1 MVTSNYSTPQL
12 PEVQTQTPVTPVN
25 TSLIKAVEGTGEVLI
40 GMRKQQNEAIDQKF
54 LEAGAEYFKNVS
66 TEISSDESR
75 KTAMLFA
82 ALESGE
88 SKGTL
93 SAEGAE
99 QLKKFRADFGDLEAA
114 AAQGTISKL
123 QLQTRAQAMLTK
135 AVAARPDLGDE
146 VRKVATDILGAD
158 VTKASELLYSEM
170 MKIGLEAGK
179 EQDDVFNDRLKMAQ
193 QFVSYSSDQQST
205 IYNLTQAQKLGNTPE
220 GRAYL
225 AKAESIFGVD
235 VNGFEAA
242 RFKDSD
248 DISNQVDVKLSGPD
262 FTNRLYSTDSQIASE
277 ARNEAIASLQIL
289 SEQRAGLMGMT
300 GINSGQAKSRADRIS
315 SQMTFIQA
323 QVDAQGDPIKQAQVA
338 SSQAQ
343 IRAMTAMPAA
353 KDAYARA
360 RPAGDA
366 GKADE
371 ALINSASI
379 GETVKSQAS
388 KDGYIRHDINLG
400 PRDYEGYKRLPVLWN
415 VSEAATPSALAASVE
430 ITDMIFAGYYIDRVN
445 AQTGE
450 VYAPAL
456 GETKVV
462 FSSLNMSHP
471 NMIAQLE
478 ESADPLLV
486 KEMTLTRMSVWD
498 RAMLYAAQR
507 LPEPYRSDY
516 EPPDTAEEGF
526 TGNKWYAGR
535 YKGQDKEGFQKA
547 LGDVFAEMGT
557 AEIGRFITHQ
567 RAMDALYRTKVGE

>member
-1 MVTSNYSTPQL
+1 
-12 PEVQTQTPVTPVN
+12 
-25 TSLIKAVEGTGEVLI
+25 
-40 GMRKQQNEAIDQKF
+40 MRKQQNEATDQKF

-114 AAQGTISKL
+114 AAQGTISRL

-179 EQDDVFNDRLKMAQ
+179 EQDDVFNNRLKMAQ

-242 RFKDSD
+242 RFKDAD
-248 DISNQVDVKLSGPD
+248 DISNQVDVKLSGSD

-277 ARNEAIASLQIL
+277 ARNEALASLQIL
-289 SEQRAGLMGMT
+289 AEQKAGLMGTT
-300 GINSGQAKSRADRIS
+300 GINSGQAKARADRIS
-315 SQMTFIQA
+315 SQITFIQA
-323 QVDAQGDPIKQAQVA
+323 QVDAQGDPVKQAAVA
-338 SSQAQ
+338 SAQTQ

-366 GKADE
+366 GKIDE
-371 ALINSASI
+371 ALINTASV
-379 GETVKSQAS
+379 GYTAKGQAS

-400 PRDYEGYKRLPVLWN
+400 PRDYEGYKRLSVLWN
-415 VSEAATPSALAASVE
+415 VSEAATPSALDASVE
-430 ITDMIFAGYYIDRVN
+430 ITDMALAGYYTPVMN

-450 VYAPAL
+450 LYAPAL

-462 FSSLNMSHP
+462 FSSLNRAHP

-478 ESADPLLV
+478 ESTQASLT
-486 KEMTLTRMSVWD
+486 KEMTLARLAVWD

-516 EPPDTAEEGF
+516 EPPDTASEGF
-526 TGNKWYAGR
+526 TGNKFYAGR
-535 YKGQDKEGFQKA
+535 YKGQDAEGFKKA
-547 LGDVFAEMGT
+547 LSDVFAEMGA
-557 AEIGRFITHQ
+557 AEIGRFIENQ
-567 RAMDALYRTKVGE
+567 REMDALYRTKVGE

>member
-114 AAQGTISKL
+114 AAQGTISRL

-179 EQDDVFNDRLKMAQ
+179 EQDDVFNNRLKMAQ

-242 RFKDSD
+242 RFKDAD

-277 ARNEAIASLQIL
+277 ARNEALASVQIL
-289 SEQRAGLMGMT
+289 SEQKAGLMGMT
-300 GINSGQAKSRADRIS
+300 GINSGQAKARADRIS
-315 SQMTFIQA
+315 SQITFIQA
-323 QVDAQGDPIKQAQVA
+323 QVDAQGDPVKQAAVA
-338 SSQAQ
+338 SAQTQ

-366 GKADE
+366 GKVDE
-371 ALINSASI
+371 ALVNVASV
-379 GETVKSQAS
+379 GYTTKSQAS
-388 KDGYIRHDINLG
+388 KDGYIKHDINLG

-415 VSEAATPSALAASVE
+415 VSEAATPSALDASVE
-430 ITDMIFAGYYIDRVN
+430 ITDMALAGYYTPVMN

-450 VYAPAL
+450 LYAPAL

-462 FSSLNMSHP
+462 FSSLNRAHP

-478 ESADPLLV
+478 ESADPLLI
-486 KEMTLTRMSVWD
+486 KEMALARLSTWD
-498 RAMLYAAQR
+498 RAMLYIAQR
-507 LPEPYRSDY
+507 LPEPYRSNY

-526 TGNKWYAGR
+526 TGNDSWAGNYR
-535 YKGQDKEGFQKA
+535 GTDSAGFKKA
-547 LGDVFAEMGT
+547 FTEIISEIGT
-557 AEIGRFITHQ
+557 AEFNRFVEQ
-567 RAMDALYRTKVGE
+567 QKEMDALYRTKVGE

>member
-12 PEVQTQTPVTPVN
+12 PQVQTQTPVTPVN
-25 TSLIKAVEGTGEVLI
+25 TSLIKAVEGTGDVLI
-40 GMRKQQNEAIDQKF
+40 GMRKQQNEATDQKF
-54 LEAGAEYFKNVS
+54 LEAGAEYFRNVS

-114 AAQGTISKL
+114 AAQGTISRL
-123 QLQTRAQAMLTK
+123 QLQTRAQAMMTK
-135 AVAARPDLGDE
+135 AIAARPDLGDE
-146 VRKVATDILGAD
+146 VRKVATDILGAE
-158 VTKASELLYSEM
+158 VTKSAELLYSE
-170 MKIGLEAGK
+170 ILDVGLKAGK
-179 EQDDVFNDRLKMAQ
+179 AQDKIFDDQIQMAEK
-193 QFVSYSSDQQST
+193 FVSYAPDQQSY
-205 IYNLTQAQKLGNTPE
+205 IKNLTMARQLGNTPE
-220 GRAYL
+220 GLKAL
-225 AKAESIFGVD
+225 ANAQMQFSVD
-235 VNGFEAA
+235 VNGFQASA
-242 RFKDSD
+242 FMSAD
-248 DISNQVDVKLSGPD
+248 DISNQVDMKLSGPD

-277 ARNEAIASLQIL
+277 ARNEALASLRIL
-289 SEQRAGLMGMT
+289 SEQRASLMGTT
-300 GINSGQAKSRADRIS
+300 GINSGQAKARADRIS
-315 SQMTFIQA
+315 SQITFIQA
-323 QVDAQGDPIKQAQVA
+323 QIDAQGDPVKQAAVA
-338 SSQAQ
+338 SAQNQ

-366 GKADE
+366 GKIDE
-371 ALINSASI
+371 ALINTASV
-379 GETVKSQAS
+379 GYTAKGQAS

-415 VSEAATPSALAASVE
+415 VSEAATPSALDASVE
-430 ITDMIFAGYYIDRVN
+430 ITDMALAGYYTPVMN

-450 VYAPAL
+450 LYAPTL

-462 FSSLNMSHP
+462 FSAVNRMHP

-478 ESADPLLV
+478 ESAEPLLI
-486 KEMTLTRMSVWD
+486 KEMTLARLAVWD
-498 RAMLYAAQR
+498 RAMLYVAQR

-526 TGNKWYAGR
+526 TGNDSWAGNYR
-535 YKGQDKEGFQKA
+535 GTDSAGFKKA
-547 LGDVFAEMGT
+547 FSEVFS
-557 AEIGRFITHQ
+557 EIGGAELSRFVENQ

>member
-12 PEVQTQTPVTPVN
+12 PEVQTQTPVTSVN
-25 TSLIKAVEGTGEVLI
+25 TSLIKAVEGTGDVLI
-40 GMRKQQNEAIDQKF
+40 GMRKQQNEATDQKF
-54 LEAGAEYFKNVS
+54 LEAGAEYFRNVS

-114 AAQGTISKL
+114 AAQGTISRL

-135 AVAARPDLGDE
+135 AVASRPDLGDE

-179 EQDDVFNDRLKMAQ
+179 EQDDVFNNRLKMAQ

-242 RFKDSD
+242 RFKDAD

-277 ARNEAIASLQIL
+277 ARNEALASLQIL
-289 SEQRAGLMGMT
+289 VEQRAGLMGTT
-300 GINSGQAKSRADRIS
+300 GINSGQAKARADRIS
-315 SQMTFIQA
+315 SQITFIQA
-323 QVDAQGDPIKQAQVA
+323 QVDAQGDPVKQAAVA
-338 SSQAQ
+338 SAQTQ

-366 GKADE
+366 GKVDE
-371 ALINSASI
+371 ALVNAASV
-379 GETVKSQAS
+379 GHTVKNQAS

-415 VSEAATPSALAASVE
+415 VSEAATPSALDASVE
-430 ITDMIFAGYYIDRVN
+430 ITDMALAGYYTPVMN

-450 VYAPAL
+450 LYAPAL

-462 FSSLNMSHP
+462 FSSLNMAHP

-478 ESADPLLV
+478 ESADPLLI
-486 KEMTLTRMSVWD
+486 KEITLARLSVWD

-516 EPPDTAEEGF
+516 EPPDTAEDGF
-526 TGNKWYAGR
+526 TGNKLFAGS
-535 YKGQDKEGFQKA
+535 YKGKDRDGFKKA
-547 LGDVFAEMGT
+547 FDDVFAEIGT
-557 AEIGRFITHQ
+557 AEISRFIENQ
-567 RAMDALYRTKVGE
+567 RAMEALYRTKVGE